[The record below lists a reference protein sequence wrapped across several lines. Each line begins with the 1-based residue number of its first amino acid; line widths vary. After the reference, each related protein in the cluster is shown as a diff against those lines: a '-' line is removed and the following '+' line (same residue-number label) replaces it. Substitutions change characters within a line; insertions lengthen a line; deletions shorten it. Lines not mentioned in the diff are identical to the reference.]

1 MSQSSSRVMR
11 TPGVMSYDHDMHLIR
26 TETFKTDALLA
37 VGLAVLASAQIL
49 FGSET
54 AGLSTMRIVFAVVM
68 VFAVSLPMALRRA
81 FPTQVMVVSSVLW
94 IIDRLA
100 QNPLSFLG
108 VWTAFVAHAIG
119 SEMNIRRSS
128 IIGGGFVLFQTAF
141 TAAGAVFYAE
151 LGFVDVLSTLG
162 FLTAALALGR
172 EVHKTRSYAARV
184 EAQARLDEA
193 LRNQE
198 LEEGIRAERS
208 RIARE
213 LHDIVGHQMT
223 VMTLQAAGADRI
235 IEHDPAKA
243 REAMKTIEKAG
254 RDAMG
259 EMRRLLSFLREAS
272 GDDGLVP
279 QPNIPRI
286 QSLIGQ
292 MREAG
297 LDARLTFRGVRR
309 PLAQGI
315 ELSVYRIVQESLTN
329 SLKHGGVRVIADV
342 TIDYQE
348 AAVDVM
354 ITDDGDG
361 AAHDLGHTDGSGL
374 GLVGIRE
381 RATVLGGTFKAGPRK
396 GGGYGVHVNI
406 PIAQ

>member
-1 MSQSSSRVMR
+1 MSQSSLSVMR
-11 TPGVMSYDHDMHLIR
+11 IPGVMSYDHDMHLIR
-26 TETFKTDALLA
+26 SETFKTDALLA
-37 VGLAVLASAQIL
+37 VGLAALASAQIIFTPEIGNL
-49 FGSET
+49 SASRT
-54 AGLSTMRIVFAVVM
+54 ALAVVM

-81 FPTQVMVVSSVLW
+81 FPTQVMVVSSLFW
-94 IIDRLA
+94 IIDRFA
-100 QNPLSFLG
+100 GNPLSFSG
-108 VWTAFVAHAIG
+108 VWTAFMAHAIG
-119 SEMNIRRSS
+119 SEMNLRRST

-141 TAAGAVFYAE
+141 TGLGATLNSE
-151 LGFVDVLSTLG
+151 LGLVDVLSTLG
-162 FLTAALALGR
+162 FLTASLALGR
-172 EVHKTRSYAARV
+172 EVHKTRSYAARI

-193 LRNQE
+193 LRTQE

-223 VMTLQAAGADRI
+223 VMTLQAAGADRM
-235 IEHDPAKA
+235 IEHDPAQA
-243 REAMKTIEKAG
+243 REAMNTIEKAG

-259 EMRRLLSFLREAS
+259 EMRRLLSFLRETS

-279 QPNIPRI
+279 LPNIPRI

-297 LDARLTFRGVRR
+297 LDARLTFKGVRR

-329 SLKHGGVRVIADV
+329 SLKHGGAHVIADV

-348 AAVDVM
+348 AAVEVT

-381 RATVLGGTFKAGPRK
+381 RATVLGGTFRAGPRK

-406 PIAQ
+406 PIMR